1 VSRDIYASL
10 SGAKAAWA
18 QMESVANNLANTNTA
33 AFKEQ
38 RMTFKQVGAS
48 NEVLADSYVKADAVY
63 YDMSDGPLKH
73 TGDQTHL
80 ALKGRGFFQVETPD
94 GILLQRAGNFRMNA
108 EGYLVND
115 KGQKVLGDGGAIE
128 IPDRQDFTVAKDGG
142 IRTVDGEEIGSISVV
157 QADAVRPAG
166 HAQWIAV
173 EGTSAAENIEI
184 IQGSLEGSNAD
195 PVRGM
200 VQLIE
205 ASRYFEAYQK
215 AMQTS
220 DQLDARTNE
229 LMRS

>member
-1 VSRDIYASL
+1 MSRDIYASL

-18 QMESVANNLANTNTA
+18 QMESVANNLSNTNTA

-38 RMTFKQVGAS
+38 RMTFKQVS
-48 NEVLADSYVKADAVY
+48 VNQEVLGDSYVSADEVY
-63 YDMSDGPLKH
+63 YDMTDGALQH
-73 TGDQTHL
+73 TGVQTHL
-80 ALKGRGFFQVETPD
+80 SLRGRGFFQIQTDAGVR
-94 GILLQRAGNFRMNA
+94 LQRSGNFRVDS

-115 KGQKVLGDGGAIE
+115 KGNKVLGEGGEIE
-128 IPDRQDFTVAKDGG
+128 IPDRKDFVVAQDGAV
-142 IRTVDGEEIGSISVV
+142 RTVDGEEIGTIRVVEAKSIRPTGHGLWEATDGVV
-157 QADAVRPAG
+157 DAKTKEV
-166 HAQWIAV
+166 
-173 EGTSAAENIEI
+173 

-220 DQLDARTNE
+220 DALDTRTNE
-229 LMRS
+229 MMRT